1 MIWFVV
7 NRTSGNGKGAAVWK
21 RVEARLR
28 ERGLE
33 YGCRFTERPG
43 HAAELAGA
51 LAKQPGT
58 VAVVAVGGD
67 GTVHEAASGL
77 VGSGVPIGCIP
88 AGSGDDFARSLDIP
102 RRWEAALERVLRLT
116 SRAIDVGTINGRS
129 FVISAGIGFDGDV
142 ARMTNRS
149 WYKRWLNKLGVGSL
163 SYVVTVLRLVVRYRP
178 CRVRLEVDGRVSEHQ
193 DVWLIAIANMPYY
206 GGGMKICPDARM
218 DDGMLHLCLVE
229 GIGRLELL
237 RFFPRVFN
245 GTHVSHRSVRLMS
258 GRQIRIEATAPM
270 TIHTDGEYGG
280 ATPAAVDVQP
290 GRLNVL

>member
-21 RVEARLR
+21 RVEARLK
-28 ERGLE
+28 ERGIE

-43 HAAELAGA
+43 HAAELAGE
-51 LAKQPGT
+51 LARQSGT
-58 VAVVAVGGD
+58 VAVVAIGGD

-88 AGSGDDFARSLDIP
+88 AGSGDDFARSLGIP
-102 RRWEAALERVLRLT
+102 RQWEAALERVLRLA
-116 SRAIDVGTINGRS
+116 SRAIDVGMINGQS

-142 ARMTNRS
+142 ARITNRS
-149 WYKRWLNKLGVGSL
+149 WYKRWLNKLGFGSL

-178 CRVRLEVDGRVSEHQ
+178 CRVRLEVDG
-193 DVWLIAIANMPYY
+193 WLIAIANMPYY

-245 GTHVSHRSVRLMS
+245 GTHVSHRSVQLMS
-258 GRQIRIEATAPM
+258 GRQIRIESTAPM

-280 ATPAAVDVQP
+280 ATPAAVDVQS